1 MPNIVLAT
9 GQAVSIPDLL
19 GAPDGQWMDLPEG
32 QGQQARWLMPQTP
45 PPVWGSP
52 WVAMEAWSAPRTR
65 VWGDFHNL
73 ATAVLLHGHGMAA
86 LSISQYAREDEFWRG
101 LQQVC
106 PQEALGAQERTPF
119 RGWELDQRHW
129 SGWTEPDPKAWRMPR
144 GFLAVHGWDGGTERQ
159 VGLNLPSQA
168 VLTWDHGEV
177 QIVQHPDAAAFIA
190 HCAAME
196 DWCERYGREAVP
208 EKAYAQGK
216 TATHALA
223 WEA

>member
-1 MPNIVLAT
+1 
-9 GQAVSIPDLL
+9 
-19 GAPDGQWMDLPEG
+19 
-32 QGQQARWLMPQTP
+32 
-45 PPVWGSP
+45 
-52 WVAMEAWSAPRTR
+52 
-65 VWGDFHNL
+65 
-73 ATAVLLHGHGMAA
+73 
-86 LSISQYAREDEFWRG
+86 
-101 LQQVC
+101 
-106 PQEALGAQERTPF
+106 
-119 RGWELDQRHW
+119 
-129 SGWTEPDPKAWRMPR
+129 MPR